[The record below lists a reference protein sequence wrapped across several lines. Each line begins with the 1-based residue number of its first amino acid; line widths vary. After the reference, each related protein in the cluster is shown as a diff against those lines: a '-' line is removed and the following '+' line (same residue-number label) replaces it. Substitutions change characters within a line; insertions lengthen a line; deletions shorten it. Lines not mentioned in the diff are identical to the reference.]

1 MATDLENR
9 LAVQAA
15 RGGQMA
21 NRDGETIFDLI
32 EKQKPAFAIALRG
45 LIKPEV
51 FVRIATTTLRTNPNL
66 VKCDPKSLL
75 AALMLSA
82 QLGLEPGGPLGRA
95 YLVPYGREVTF
106 IVGYKGYM
114 ELARRSGRVSDI
126 YAEVVREGDRFEVA
140 YGLHRDI
147 IHVPG
152 ETRGKMTHVY
162 AVATYLDGSAPSFV
176 VLDRTRVESF
186 RKRSKASSNGPW
198 VTDEEA
204 MWLKTGV
211 RRLATWLPLSI
222 EMAQAAA
229 ADEHLI
235 VDSSSLQII
244 DQEALSEAQEPEN
257 EKEQARTEPAPDEGQ
272 TKLPVEDRP

>member
-15 RGGQMA
+15 RGSQVA
-21 NRDGETIFDLI
+21 NRDGMTIFDLI
-32 EKQKPAFAIALRG
+32 EREKPAFAVALRG
-45 LIKPEV
+45 QIKPDV
-51 FVRIATTTLRTNPNL
+51 FVRIAFSTLRTNPNL
-66 VKCDPKSLL
+66 LKCDPRSLM

-95 YLVPYGREVTF
+95 YLVPYGREVQF
-106 IVGYKGYM
+106 IVGYKGFM
-114 ELARRSGRVSDI
+114 ELARRSGRIADI
-126 YAEVVREGDRFEVA
+126 YAEVVREGDRFEVS

-147 IHVPG
+147 VHVPA

-162 AVATYLDGSAPSFV
+162 AVATYNDGSSPSFV
-176 VLDRTRVESF
+176 VLDRARVEGF

-204 MWLKTGV
+204 MWMKTGV
-211 RRLATWLPLSI
+211 RRLSTWLPLTI

-229 ADEHLI
+229 ADEQII
-235 VDSSSLQII
+235 VDADSLQII
-244 DQEALSEAQEPEN
+244 EQDALSEAQEPEDGQ
-257 EKEQARTEPAPDEGQ
+257 QAVEGQ
-272 TKLPVEDRP
+272 TKLPVDGDDS